1 MGLVGQ
7 HYTPLGLRL
16 TRQLF
21 LVFDQDGDDRL
32 SAEELHM
39 LNLATSEP
47 GEELDDEMIQE
58 LLLLFDSDDAGM
70 TFAGFLDLYRMPDM
84 DIAHDC
90 YVQRLSHGRNITDMP
105 THLHQVSGLPE
116 FHQA

>member
-1 MGLVGQ
+1 MKPKVADEDDETLTLLPLEHMLVGQ

-39 LNLATSEP
+39 LNLVRHCPHAATTLSSSPAPQKALLKRLSPFDQATSEP
-47 GEELDDEMIQE
+47 GEELDDEMTQQ
-58 LLLLFDSDDAGM
+58 L
-70 TFAGFLDLYRMPDM
+70 
-84 DIAHDC
+84 
-90 YVQRLSHGRNITDMP
+90 
-105 THLHQVSGLPE
+105 
-116 FHQA
+116 